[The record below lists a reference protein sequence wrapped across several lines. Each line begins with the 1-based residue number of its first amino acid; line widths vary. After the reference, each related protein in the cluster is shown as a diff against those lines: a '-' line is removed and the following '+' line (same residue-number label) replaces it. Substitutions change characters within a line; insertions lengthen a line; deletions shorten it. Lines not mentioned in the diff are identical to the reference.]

1 MESAAES
8 LGLKHPTMN
17 FYPLRDSESG
27 LELSGMSWREGGTGD
42 IYLTAAIL
50 FGTTVGN
57 GGGAPGSMTDNAG
70 CLIFNP

>member
-1 MESAAES
+1 MESAAQS
-8 LGLKHPTMN
+8 LGLKHPTMT

-27 LELSGMSWREGGTGD
+27 LELSGMSWQEGGTGD
-42 IYLTAAIL
+42 IYLRAAIL

-70 CLIFNP
+70 WLIFNP